1 VITDFVVL
9 DGDIVDKDHNIA
21 IKTLN
26 NVKLILIVILIIVV
40 QSKKCV
46 KNAKIHNANIIQI
59 VIMANVAQLKENV
72 VFYIK

>member
-40 QSKKCV
+40 QSKRCV

>member
-1 VITDFVVL
+1 MITDFVVL

-40 QSKKCV
+40 QSKRCV